1 MLSGHML
8 LLKLNDKSLPC
19 IFLTVG
25 VFMQEDHFLVI
36 GKSEVILLVL
46 GQLLLLP
53 VFHLSVDIQYTQGQ
67 VTLLKTYCK
76 ITKSDKGS

>member
-19 IFLTVG
+19 IFLIVG

-36 GKSEVILLVL
+36 GKSEIILLVL
-46 GQLLLLP
+46 GQLLPLP

-67 VTLLKTYCK
+67 VTHLKTCK
-76 ITKSDKGS
+76 DTLQDHKI